1 MNKLGNLITYIS
13 RGITPKYIDETNA
26 ENTNLYCIVLNQKC
40 IRNYEVNILL
50 ARKNDLSI
58 KKVSNDRRL
67 RKFDILINSTGTGT
81 LGRVAQYLDDSNLF
95 VTIDA
100 HITVVRPD
108 SLKID
113 PMFMGYLLKS
123 KQSIIKGMAQG
134 STGQTELYKDSLIN
148 LELNYNEDINYQKRT
163 AEFLRNIDDK
173 IQLNTQTNQTLEQI
187 AQAIYKSWFVDFA
200 PTRAK
205 AAVLA
210 AGGSAAEA
218 QTAAMS
224 ALSGHPP
231 AALARQNPVRH
242 QQLAT
247 LAAAFPSALVTI
259 DGYGEVPAGWEV
271 KKVGDIAKVIKGKS
285 YKSSELES
293 SKTALV
299 TLKSFNRGGG
309 YRLDGLKEYT
319 GTYKPEQEVFA
330 GDLIIAYTD
339 VTQAADVIGK
349 PAMVM
354 SDNRYEHLIISLD
367 VGVVRPN
374 NSVYKYFLYCMA
386 MTVAFQAHTQSFCTG
401 TTVLHLGKDAVPS
414 FEIAVPNE
422 FLLKKF
428 AEISESIFA
437 KINENIKQSVRLQN
451 FRDTLLPKLLNG
463 ELPADTSFQT
473 ASEAV

>member
-26 ENTNLYCIVLNQKC
+26 ENTNPYCIVLNQKC

-100 HITVVRPD
+100 HITVIRPD

-123 KQSIIKGMAQG
+123 KQSIIEGMAQG

-187 AQAIYKSWFVDFA
+187 AQTIYKSWFVDYE

-210 AGGSAAEA
+210 AGGSKAEA
-218 QTAAMS
+218 ESAAMRAISGKTAAD
-224 ALSGHPP
+224 L
-231 AALARQNPVRH
+231 AALKQQHPARY
-242 QQLAT
+242 QQLAD
-247 LAAAFPSALVTI
+247 LAAAFPSALVPA
-259 DGYGEVPAGWEV
+259 DNFGEIPEGWEV
-271 KKVGDIAKVIKGKS
+271 KKVGDIVERLKNKQKLSKNDILHTGLIPVFEQGSSLLMGYHDGNAAFDASIDNPKFIFGDHTCIMLLTTEPFSIYQNIIPLKGK
-285 YKSSELES
+285 
-293 SKTALV
+293 
-299 TLKSFNRGGG
+299 
-309 YRLDGLKEYT
+309 GLP
-319 GTYKPEQEVFA
+319 TYWVYSA
-330 GDLIIAYTD
+330 
-339 VTQAADVIGK
+339 VIGK
-349 PAMVM
+349 QKFQEYRRHWMEFIVK
-354 SDNRYEHLIISLD
+354 DI
-367 VGVVRPN
+367 VVPN
-374 NSVYKYFLYCMA
+374 NIYLCDIFSGKIKYLFNRID
-386 MTVAFQAHTQSFCTG
+386 
-401 TTVLHLGKDAVPS
+401 K
-414 FEIAVPNE
+414 NR
-422 FLLKKF
+422 
-428 AEISESIFA
+428 SENKYLI
-437 KINENIKQSVRLQN
+437 EV
-451 FRDTLLPKLLNG
+451 RDTILPKIING
-463 ELPADTSFQT
+463 EIL
-473 ASEAV
+473 